1 MRKGIGVSPGVAVG
15 TAYCIHEIF
24 VNPNTRR
31 LADAEVLPELA
42 RYEKARDATAADLRA
57 LHAKVSSQVGPQ
69 QGAIFLA
76 HEADFARSGL
86 HRENSPADC
95 RRTPIG
101 PGSAAQCAE
110 RLQQSVRPDEG
121 RVHQRAIGRCAR
133 RGGATERAFIGSAQP
148 RSAARRQSR

>member
-69 QGAIFLA
+69 QAAIFLA
-76 HEADFARSGL
+76 HESIL
-86 HRENSPADC
+86 HDPAFTGKNSPVDC
-95 RRTPIG
+95 RRAAIG

-110 RLQQSVRPDEG
+110 RIHESVRPDEG
-121 RVHQRAIGRCAR
+121 RISSKSDWPMCA
-133 RGGATERAFIGSAQP
+133 T
-148 RSAARRQSR
+148 

>member
-42 RYEKARDATAADLRA
+42 RYEKARDATATDLRA
-57 LHAKVSSQVGPQ
+57 LHAKVSSQVSAE

-76 HEADFARSGL
+76 HESILHDPALTEKIRHGIVDERLSAPAALHSVLNEYTSLFAR
-86 HRENSPADC
+86 
-95 RRTPIG
+95 TK
-101 PGSAAQCAE
+101 
-110 RLQQSVRPDEG
+110 
-121 RVHQRAIGRCAR
+121 
-133 RGGATERAFIGSAQP
+133 
-148 RSAARRQSR
+148 

>member
-1 MRKGIGVSPGVAVG
+1 MG

-57 LHAKVSSQVGPQ
+57 LHAKVSSQVGAE

-76 HEADFARSGL
+76 HESIL
-86 HRENSPADC
+86 HDPAFTEKIRHGIVDE
-95 RRTPIG
+95 RL
-101 PGSAAQCAE
+101 SAPAALAQRAE
-110 RLQQSVRPDEG
+110 RIHAAYLPAPRTNTS
-121 RVHQRAIGRCAR
+121 
-133 RGGATERAFIGSAQP
+133 
-148 RSAARRQSR
+148 RSAWPMSATSWFA